1 MCTKQIYLY
10 AFLGWRKPPSLSQM
24 GGKLGRKYL
33 YSPRRARRSYTITFD
48 AGVTENRVCNEIDSF
63 KFHKACLTGF
73 LWGGNRLW
81 RINANGSPSIHPS
94 AIKRSFIRG
103 GVANRLW
110 HTPQANTRNPHQ
122 PQNVC
127 SRATSVPEQNGW
139 WNMIMC
145 GESSFSSIEFVKISM
160 ARQWEAF
167 IMELPSGLANH
178 NASEWSV
185 SGSTKTSLVQMK
197 LIFDFILT
205 KCWASVCLFVIWLR
219 KEGWKEARSRGCE
232 RL

>member
-1 MCTKQIYLY
+1 MRFWGDVSLPLYLRWAENLGANICIHHGAPDAHTPSRSMLALLKIESVMKLIVLSFTKRAWQDSFEAATDFGELMPTDH
-10 AFLGWRKPPSLSQM
+10 PPS
-24 GGKLGRKYL
+24 
-33 YSPRRARRSYTITFD
+33 T
-48 AGVTENRVCNEIDSF
+48 
-63 KFHKACLTGF
+63 
-73 LWGGNRLW
+73 
-81 RINANGSPSIHPS
+81 HPPL
-94 AIKRSFIRG
+94 KRSFIRG

-167 IMELPSGLANH
+167 IMELASGLANH

-219 KEGWKEARSRGCE
+219 KEGWKEARSRGCV